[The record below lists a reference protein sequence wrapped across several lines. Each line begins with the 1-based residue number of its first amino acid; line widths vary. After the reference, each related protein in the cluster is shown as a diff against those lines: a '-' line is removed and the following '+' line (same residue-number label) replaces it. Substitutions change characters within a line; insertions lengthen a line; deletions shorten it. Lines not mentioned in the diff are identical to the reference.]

1 MSEQQIQVTMTQEEA
16 QAFQAYKERRDKEER
31 EAREKA
37 DRDAYRELSKE
48 TVDRVFPRLVEL
60 SGQLKEA
67 KSGVYESFGDLLETK
82 ASIMGQETAGQRS
95 HSFSSS
101 DGTRRIILGYYVRDG
116 WDETAEDG
124 VELVKQYVRN
134 LAQDAKTQ
142 EAVDIIMELLAR
154 DGKGNLKLEN
164 ILKLEQTA
172 QKYEA
177 EDLKKGVAIIKE
189 AYRPERTKDF
199 VRAQQKNSLGKWV
212 DIALGMTEA

>member
-124 VELVKQYVRN
+124 VERVKQYVRN

-177 EDLKKGVAIIKE
+177 ADLKKGVAIIKE